1 MSIGVGLIRTFKFL
15 GKSLFSTGKSA
26 VKARNAAKTNALK
39 GYEDAFYKA
48 SEEYNSEFYKGIR
61 KLVRKDINK
70 EMRKAGVTQL
80 TKDWEAL
87 YPVKGKTL
95 STNNAAAKQ
104 NVGFFKRIGNFF
116 NKIPKKT
123 AQICRIIGKKKGLA
137 RVAKVLAKSVKG
149 VPVLGTIIGA
159 AVEIPSIVRT
169 FKEGGFKKGMIK
181 IACTA
186 TRLTLAAAACAV
198 VTYFAGPVAGGA
210 VQLAV
215 DVGLGYLEDKIMDS
229 IPNKPKNE
237 NKETGAVYETDSTD
251 DADNAT
257 GSTDNDKSSTT
268 KTAEKSDDVSTSN
281 TNTNYGNVS
290 DNTSEEVTN
299 QETAENVLNNTGS
312 SAISDTTDTN
322 QNTGRII
329 DLTGENYN
337 NNPYS
342 YLNNNYAYSN
352 IAMGDSIFTNYGY
365 NPFATYYSTDY
376 AYNPYQASMLWPTL
390 YYGANQNSLNLRS

>member
-1 MSIGVGLIRTFKFL
+1 MGIGVGLIRTFKFL

-26 VKARNAAKTNALK
+26 VKARNAR
-39 GYEDAFYKA
+39 KA
-48 SEEYNSEFYKGIR
+48 AYLR
-61 KLVRKDINK
+61 KISKESFWDLTTKKKMACRN
-70 EMRKAGVTQL
+70 EMRKAGTKQL
-80 TKDWEAL
+80 KKDWKAL
-87 YPVKGKTL
+87 YPSNGKAL
-95 STNNAAAKQ
+95 STSAAKPK
-104 NVGFFKRIGNFF
+104 VGFFKRIGNFF
-116 NKIPKKT
+116 KKIPKKT

-299 QETAENVLNNTGS
+299 QETSENVLNNTGS

>member
-1 MSIGVGLIRTFKFL
+1 MGIGVGLIRTFKFL

-26 VKARNAAKTNALK
+26 KAARNTRKTAYL
-39 GYEDAFYKA
+39 
-48 SEEYNSEFYKGIR
+48 R
-61 KLVRKDINK
+61 KINK
-70 EMRKAGVTQL
+70 ESFWDLTPKKKMACRNEMWKAGTKQL
-80 TKDWEAL
+80 KKDWKAL
-87 YPVKGKTL
+87 CPDKGKAPNV
-95 STNNAAAKQ
+95 NNANKPK
-104 NVGFFKRIGNFF
+104 VGFFKRIGNFF
-116 NKIPKKT
+116 KKT
-123 AQICRIIGKKKGLA
+123 TKKVGELFKTGGLKKA
-137 RVAKVLAKSVKG
+137 GKVLAKLGKSVKG

-159 AVEIPSIVRT
+159 AIEIPSIVRT

-251 DADNAT
+251 DADNTT

-299 QETAENVLNNTGS
+299 QETSENVLNNTGS

-352 IAMGDSIFTNYGY
+352 IGMGDSIFTNYGY
-365 NPFATYYSTDY
+365 NPFATYYSANY

>member
-1 MSIGVGLIRTFKFL
+1 MGIGVGLIRTFKFL

-26 VKARNAAKTNALK
+26 VKARNAAKVKALK
-39 GYEDAFYKA
+39 GYEDAFKKA
-48 SEEYNSEFYKGIR
+48 SEEYNSKFNKDIR

-70 EMRKAGVTQL
+70 EMRKAGKDQL
-80 TKDWEAL
+80 KKDWKAL
-87 YPVKGKTL
+87 CPDKKTS
-95 STNNAAAKQ
+95 STSSIKTT
-104 NVGFFKRIGNFF
+104 GFFKRIGNFF
-116 NKIPKKT
+116 KKIPKKT

-159 AVEIPSIVRT
+159 AIEIPSIVRT

-251 DADNAT
+251 DADNTT

-299 QETAENVLNNTGS
+299 QETSENVLNNTGS

-352 IAMGDSIFTNYGY
+352 IGMGDSIFTNYGY

>member
-1 MSIGVGLIRTFKFL
+1 MGIGVGLIRTFKFL

-26 VKARNAAKTNALK
+26 VKARNAAKVKALK
-39 GYEDAFYKA
+39 GYEEAFNKA
-48 SEEYNSEFYKGIR
+48 SEEYNSKFNKGIR

-70 EMRKAGVTQL
+70 EMRKAGKNQL
-80 TKDWEAL
+80 KTDWVAL
-87 YPVKGKTL
+87 CPEKGKTPIA
-95 STNNAAAKQ
+95 NNAAKPK
-104 NVGFFKRIGNFF
+104 VGFFERIGNFF
-116 NKIPKKT
+116 KKIPKKT

-159 AVEIPSIVRT
+159 AIEIPSIVRT

-229 IPNKPKNE
+229 IPNKPKNK
-237 NKETGAVYETDSTD
+237 NKETGAVDETDSTD
-251 DADNAT
+251 DADNTT

-299 QETAENVLNNTGS
+299 QETSENVLNNTGS

-352 IAMGDSIFTNYGY
+352 IGMGDSIFTNYGY

>member
-1 MSIGVGLIRTFKFL
+1 MVIGVGLIRTFKFA

-26 VKARNAAKTNALK
+26 VKARNAAKVKVLIKNRRHIDAFNKASK
-39 GYEDAFYKA
+39 GY
-48 SEEYNSEFYKGIR
+48 NSKFNKGIR

-70 EMRKAGVTQL
+70 EMRKAGKNQL
-80 TKDWEAL
+80 KNDWEAL
-87 YPVKGKTL
+87 HPVKRKTPN
-95 STNNAAAKQ
+95 TAKSQ
-104 NVGFFKRIGNFF
+104 FGFFKRIGNFF
-116 NKIPKKT
+116 KKT
-123 AQICRIIGKKKGLA
+123 TSKVGKLFKKDGLKNA
-137 RVAKVLAKSVKG
+137 GKVLAKLGKSVKG

-159 AVEIPSIVRT
+159 AIEIPSIVRT

-237 NKETGAVYETDSTD
+237 NKETGAVDETDSTD
-251 DADNAT
+251 DADNTT

-299 QETAENVLNNTGS
+299 QETSENVLNNTGS

-352 IAMGDSIFTNYGY
+352 IGMGDSIFTNYGY
-365 NPFATYYSTDY
+365 NPFATYYSANY